1 MANQYDPYREAL
13 VIEEQTIW
21 PEQYDHWDQQRK
33 DEIARRL
40 HEAPQEAAQLSY
52 VRQHTGFT
60 RVITVTEED
69 LQRLGV
75 LNQ

>member
-13 VIEEQTIW
+13 VIEQRTEW
-21 PEQYDHWDQQRK
+21 PEQFDHWDPERK
-33 DEIARRL
+33 EEIARQL
-40 HEAPQEAAQLSY
+40 HAEPDQAAQLTY
-52 VRQHTGFT
+52 ERQHTGFT

-75 LNQ
+75 SV